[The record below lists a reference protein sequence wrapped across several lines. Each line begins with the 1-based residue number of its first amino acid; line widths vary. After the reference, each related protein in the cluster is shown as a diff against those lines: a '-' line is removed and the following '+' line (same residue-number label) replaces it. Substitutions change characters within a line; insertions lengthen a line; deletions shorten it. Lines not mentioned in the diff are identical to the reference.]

1 MALDTGHSNGSKNNT
16 CRKRNWLTFDEGNSR
31 GPGTALD
38 AFLKKRVET
47 MNHGGMKQPSP
58 VLLNHAT
65 ERSPLS
71 VIDCYSNQFPVV
83 TSQRISKGVRHRGPN
98 LETLFK
104 DRGSVENT
112 PGVKRRSPNTDTLF
126 DDRGSVEKTPA
137 VRRRGP
143 NVNTL
148 FRELGCVENTP
159 AVRRRG
165 PNVNTLFR
173 ELGCV
178 ENTPG
183 ARIQDPTSCH
193 PVKQNKPSR
202 YFASGSGT
210 KNLNL
215 KFNEASDASLGTY
228 LGHEN
233 ITMDEDIFI
242 DTWDG
247 YMDLGPPT
255 GLCNPLALWNGHWKC
270 MSEDILIKRRH
281 ATKSDFLELPDIKE
295 YTLAEIECREEL
307 KDFSHNAFF
316 S

>member
-137 VRRRGP
+137 V
-143 NVNTL
+143 
-148 FRELGCVENTP
+148 
-159 AVRRRG
+159 
-165 PNVNTLFR
+165 
-173 ELGCV
+173 
-178 ENTPG
+178 
-183 ARIQDPTSCH
+183 
-193 PVKQNKPSR
+193 KQNKPSR

-228 LGHEN
+228 LGHERTN
-233 ITMDEDIFI
+233 LLVGSYFAISMCIGTRIVFAWEKLEPRKAKLMVPAVASWLD
-242 DTWDG
+242 
-247 YMDLGPPT
+247 PT
-255 GLCNPLALWNGHWKC
+255 
-270 MSEDILIKRRH
+270 ILHSCFGRDKPCG
-281 ATKSDFLELPDIKE
+281 EG
-295 YTLAEIECREEL
+295 RE
-307 KDFSHNAFF
+307 
-316 S
+316 